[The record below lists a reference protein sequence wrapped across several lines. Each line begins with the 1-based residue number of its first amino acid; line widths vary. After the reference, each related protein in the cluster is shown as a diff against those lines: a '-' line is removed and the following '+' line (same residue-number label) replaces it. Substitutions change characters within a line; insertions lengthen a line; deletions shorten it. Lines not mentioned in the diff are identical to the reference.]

1 MALLQT
7 YNASNRVVINDKTVT
22 YSMARVT
29 GTWQSEKL
37 IYEQQTTYSWM
48 WEFHR
53 YCQKSYKYV
62 GMDLATAN
70 ACATAMI

>member
-1 MALLQT
+1 MALLRT